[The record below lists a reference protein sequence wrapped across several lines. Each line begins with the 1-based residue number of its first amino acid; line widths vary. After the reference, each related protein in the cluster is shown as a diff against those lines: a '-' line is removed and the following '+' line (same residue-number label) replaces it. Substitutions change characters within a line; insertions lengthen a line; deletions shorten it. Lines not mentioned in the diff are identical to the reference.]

1 VRLGVS
7 GDGEMGTI
15 GGSEVFTG
23 TTNASGQIAATF
35 TRGSGSGPV
44 VVMAQVMAEEN
55 GATYAALEDQ
65 KTIQIEAI
73 TVPTTSTF
81 LPYVVGD

>member
-1 VRLGVS
+1 
-7 GDGEMGTI
+7 
-15 GGSEVFTG
+15 
-23 TTNASGQIAATF
+23 
-35 TRGSGSGPV
+35 V